1 MSKMEAEVRVPPVP
15 DKLTVDLP
23 GVSKGATIGLDKFT
37 TEQLQAIGK
46 EWTDR
51 LIERAI
57 ELGNVREPEDVP
69 AEEEAK
75 APEEETDTPKKARAA
90 KGKKGGHQAN

>member
-51 LIERAI
+51 LIQRAE
-57 ELGNVREPEDVP
+57 ELGNRTEPEDAP

-75 APEEETDTPKKARAA
+75 APEKTKAT
-90 KGKKGGHQAN
+90 KGKKSARAN